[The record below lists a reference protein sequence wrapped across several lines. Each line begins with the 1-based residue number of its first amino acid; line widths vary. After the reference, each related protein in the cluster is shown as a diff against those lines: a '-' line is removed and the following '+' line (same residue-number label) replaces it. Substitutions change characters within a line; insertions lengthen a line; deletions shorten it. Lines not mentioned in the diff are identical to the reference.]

1 MNLFHQKLYDDLM
14 RLCQN
19 NEAFFFT
26 DQIIASITYRIF
38 NYRLA
43 SYTDWLAPH
52 ALECRGI
59 TFIVDGEGYT
69 AVPKFLASW
78 PFEKFFNLNENPF
91 TMNMNLFDP
100 VEIAEKM
107 DGSLITTVETPEGLW
122 LKSKGSMYSEQ
133 AQDAMKLL
141 KLKKFAK
148 LNKWLEEQTLEH
160 GRSVSLEY
168 TAPSNRIVIGYEE
181 PNLTVLG
188 VRDRYD
194 GMFIDL
200 DNFRKGALAK
210 FIVNDIRSEV
220 EDVNEFV
227 ASIPDMQG
235 IEGYIIRLRG
245 GQRVKIKT
253 EWYLKL
259 HHIKDSINSQRRLF
273 EAVVYDTV
281 DDIKASFYDDPVA
294 LQTIA
299 EMEEKVSTIYNHMVD
314 TVERFYERNKHM
326 ERKDYAILGQKELD
340 RIQFALAMSK
350 YSGKTVDYR
359 ATMVRHRKDFGIKDD
374 PVDNGEE

>member
-1 MNLFHQKLYDDLM
+1 MEKRYDRLVEEGGLDALRSLFPH
-14 RLCQN
+14 
-19 NEAFFFT
+19 T
-26 DQIIASITYRIF
+26 QISIG
-38 NYRLA
+38 
-43 SYTDWLAPH
+43 S
-52 ALECRGI
+52 
-59 TFIVDGEGYT
+59 
-69 AVPKFLASW
+69 
-78 PFEKFFNLNENPF
+78 
-91 TMNMNLFDP
+91 LFDP
-100 VEIAEKM
+100 LEIAEKM
-107 DGSLITTVETPEGLW
+107 DGSLITTVETPGGLW

-141 KLKKFAK
+141 KLKKFSK
-148 LNKWLEEQTLEH
+148 LTKWLEEQTLEH

-210 FIVNDIRSEV
+210 FIVKDIRSEV
-220 EDVNEFV
+220 DDVNEFV

-235 IEGYIIRLRG
+235 IEGYIIRTRG

-326 ERKDYAILGQKELD
+326 ERKEYAILGQKELD
-340 RIQFALAMSK
+340 RIQFALAMAK
-350 YSGKTVDYR
+350 YSGKVVDYR